1 MINDD
6 KDEGEI
12 NFEAELTSALDD
24 LDDERRKNKKISRLL
39 NIKNEEVSVL
49 TGKFEESKKTTNE
62 LDEQLSLKMIENN
75 ILIEKIFS
83 LKLQL
88 EEQELKIKNF
98 SVLEEE
104 LIKLKEVQK
113 IMETESSSPIE
124 NLERPQAEGSRA
136 LDEILS
142 VQRPTGT
149 KYGLGFIPESSQQ
162 EMARKSKGG
171 VAENRTPVTQKQK
184 GKQVIF
190 AQRGS
195 TIGMG
200 RRSMQAQTQGE
211 QSTVGENRYK

>member
-1 MINDD
+1 MVQLVKEKETEHILVNDD

-39 NIKNEEVSVL
+39 NIKNKEVSVL
-49 TGKFEESKKTTNE
+49 TGKLEESKKTTNE
-62 LDEQLSLKMIENN
+62 LDEQLSLKVIENN
-75 ILIEKIFS
+75 TLIEKIFS

-98 SVLEEE
+98 S
-104 LIKLKEVQK
+104 KM
-113 IMETESSSPIE
+113 METESPSPIE
-124 NLERPQAEGSRA
+124 NLERPQAERSRA

-149 KYGLGFIPESSQQ
+149 KCGLGFIPESSQQ
-162 EMARKSKGG
+162 EMARKSIGG
-171 VAENRTPVTQKQK
+171 VAENRTPVTQQQK

-195 TIGMG
+195 TIGTG
-200 RRSMQAQTQGE
+200 RRSMQAQT
-211 QSTVGENRYK
+211 

>member
-1 MINDD
+1 MVQLVEEKEIEPIPVNGD

-49 TGKFEESKKTTNE
+49 TGKLEERKKTTNE
-62 LDEQLSLKMIENN
+62 LDEQLSLKVIENN
-75 ILIEKIFS
+75 TLIEKIFS
-83 LKLQL
+83 LKLQH
-88 EEQELKIKNF
+88 EKQELKIKNF

-113 IMETESSSPIE
+113 MMETESPSPIE
-124 NLERPQAEGSRA
+124 NLERPQVEGSRA

-142 VQRPTGT
+142 VQRPAGT
-149 KYGLGFIPESSQQ
+149 MYGLGFIPESSQQ

-171 VAENRTPVTQKQK
+171 VTENRTPVTQKK
-184 GKQVIF
+184 KE
-190 AQRGS
+190 S
-195 TIGMG
+195 
-200 RRSMQAQTQGE
+200 
-211 QSTVGENRYK
+211 K

>member
-1 MINDD
+1 MVQLVEEKETEPIPVNDD

-24 LDDERRKNKKISRLL
+24 LDDERRKNKKISRFL
-39 NIKNEEVSVL
+39 NIKKEVSVL
-49 TGKFEESKKTTNE
+49 IGKLEESKKTTNE
-62 LDEQLSLKMIENN
+62 LDEQLSLKVIENN
-75 ILIEKIFS
+75 TLIEKIFS

-98 SVLEEE
+98 FVLEEE

-113 IMETESSSPIE
+113 MMKAESPLPIE
-124 NLERPQAEGSRA
+124 NLEGPQAERSRA

-142 VQRPTGT
+142 VQRLAGT
-149 KYGLGFIPESSQQ
+149 KYGLGFILESLQQ

-195 TIGMG
+195 TIGTR
-200 RRSMQAQTQGE
+200 RRSM
-211 QSTVGENRYK
+211 